1 MLALLSVTVCNGV
14 YDYMYMDDITVKD
27 IPPCPEPI
35 GLSLAATTQAS
46 ATISWSSSSAA
57 FNIEVGP
64 MGFTQGTG
72 TSYSSTTT
80 SYTATGL
87 TQNTYYDAYVMA
99 NCTSTGDGTSNWVG
113 PFTFKTECGDQAVPY
128 SNGFEG
134 FSSGNTTTPNLPD
147 CWAYG
152 KTGTSTSLY
161 AYNYRLQF
169 YANTGTNSV
178 RFYGYAKYH
187 FDEQC

>member
-1 MLALLSVTVCNGV
+1 MSRANRSFISRYDTDSREPSLGLLALRRSTLRWV
-14 YDYMYMDDITVKD
+14 
-27 IPPCPEPI
+27 
-35 GLSLAATTQAS
+35 LWASLKVQVRRTLA
-46 ATISWSSSSAA
+46 
-57 FNIEVGP
+57 
-64 MGFTQGTG
+64 
-72 TSYSSTTT
+72 TTT

>member
-1 MLALLSVTVCNGV
+1 
-14 YDYMYMDDITVKD
+14 
-27 IPPCPEPI
+27 
-35 GLSLAATTQAS
+35 
-46 ATISWSSSSAA
+46 
-57 FNIEVGP
+57 

-152 KTGTSTSLY
+152 KTGTSSSFY

-169 YANTGTNSV
+169 YANTGTNAV